1 MEYHELNGISPFV
14 RMVKIQKAS
23 YLSGEWIDHD
33 NVFTYIAE
41 GEADFILD
49 GIQYHLKGGN
59 VIVMPPY
66 LKHLVRSTST
76 IPLVQYTFHFDL
88 FYDRERSLLTKI
100 GVAAYDHSI
109 AVREGETVLKAIAPV
124 TYINHPEQPYLKNRF
139 HIMHKEYLDQK
150 PGVELMIKSIAI
162 ELLAIYLRNQSNHAH
177 VKSIMTK
184 SWAMLEKAI
193 TYINKN
199 YSNEELDNV
208 QISQFA
214 DVTPNYLS
222 QAFKKHLG
230 IPMHSYVNHIRIERA
245 KELILKR
252 DQKLTEVA
260 SSVGFSGIHVF
271 SKIFKKTV
279 GMTPSEFLASN
290 TIQKENAIN

>member
-1 MEYHELNGISPFV
+1 MAYHELNEISPFV

-49 GIQYHLKGGN
+49 GIQYHLKEGN
-59 VIVMPPY
+59 AIVMPPY

-88 FYDRERSLLTKI
+88 FYDLERSLLTKI
-100 GVAAYDHSI
+100 GVDAYDHNI
-109 AVREGETVLKAIAPV
+109 EVRKGETVLNAMEPV

-162 ELLAIYLRNQSNHAH
+162 ELLAVFIRNQTNQTGI
-177 VKSIMTK
+177 KSKMTK

-193 TYINKN
+193 TYININ
-199 YSNEELDNV
+199 YSDEELDNV

-252 DQKLTEVA
+252 DKKLTEVA
-260 SSVGFSGIHVF
+260 SLVGFSGIHVF

-290 TIQKENAIN
+290 TLQKEKGMS